1 MVVVLEEGGRS
12 RDVDEEE
19 ENGGWG
25 YLSSKKQNKTKK
37 NKRSKEKKQ
46 NKIKQTDWS
55 QPRMRLDLPPGGFLR
70 PPEAA
75 LAPPDGAEGSGI
87 SFCC

>member
-25 YLSSKKQNKTKK
+25 YLSPKKQNKKTQRKT
-37 NKRSKEKKQ
+37 N
-46 NKIKQTDWS
+46 
-55 QPRMRLDLPPGGFLR
+55 
-70 PPEAA
+70 
-75 LAPPDGAEGSGI
+75 
-87 SFCC
+87 

>member
-1 MVVVLEEGGRS
+1 MKEVEKVVVLEEGGRS

-25 YLSSKKQNKTKK
+25 YLSSKKKNKTKK
-37 NKRSKEKKQ
+37 TKE
-46 NKIKQTDWS
+46 KQTDWS

-75 LAPPDGAEGSGI
+75 LAPPDGSEGCGT

>member
-1 MVVVLEEGGRS
+1 MVVGGICHQ
-12 RDVDEEE
+12 
-19 ENGGWG
+19 
-25 YLSSKKQNKTKK
+25 KKKNKTKK
-37 NKRSKEKKQ
+37 PKE
-46 NKIKQTDWS
+46 KQTDWS

-75 LAPPDGAEGSGI
+75 LAPPDGSEGCGT

>member
-25 YLSSKKQNKTKK
+25 YLSPKKQNKKP
-37 NKRSKEKKQ
+37 KE
-46 NKIKQTDWS
+46 KQTDWS

-75 LAPPDGAEGSGI
+75 LAPPDGSEGCGT

>member
-25 YLSSKKQNKTKK
+25 YLSSKKNKTKK
-37 NKRSKEKKQ
+37 TKE
-46 NKIKQTDWS
+46 KQTDWS

-75 LAPPDGAEGSGI
+75 LAPPDGSEGCGI

>member
-25 YLSSKKQNKTKK
+25 YLSSKKTKK
-37 NKRSKEKKQ
+37 NPKK
-46 NKIKQTDWS
+46 NKLVSTQD
-55 QPRMRLDLPPGGFLR
+55 
-70 PPEAA
+70 EAG
-75 LAPPDGAEGSGI
+75 LATRGVSSAT
-87 SFCC
+87 